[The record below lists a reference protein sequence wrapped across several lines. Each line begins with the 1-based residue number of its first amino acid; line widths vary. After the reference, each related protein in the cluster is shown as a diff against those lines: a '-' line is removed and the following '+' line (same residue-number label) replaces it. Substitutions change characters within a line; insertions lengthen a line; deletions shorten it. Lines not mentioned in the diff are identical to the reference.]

1 MIKKKK
7 KKKDI
12 LLNLLELLDI
22 KKVNRSL
29 PSFNTE

>member
-1 MIKKKK
+1 MIKKK